1 MNESAALS
9 DVRTTDGTG
18 LSEVA
23 DTSGFLLLDY
33 SGVVYICA
41 AGILQRFLLI
51 LIYFLNFEPYYAM
64 SMCFCLCLT

>member
-51 LIYFLNFEPYYAM
+51 YFLNFEPYYAM